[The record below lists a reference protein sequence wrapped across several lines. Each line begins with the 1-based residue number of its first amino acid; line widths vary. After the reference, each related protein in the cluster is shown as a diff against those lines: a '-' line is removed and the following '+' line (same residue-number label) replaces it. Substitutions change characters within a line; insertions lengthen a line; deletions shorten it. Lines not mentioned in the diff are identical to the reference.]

1 MEQTEMQSAEME
13 QTAKNNKNKTR
24 VAVVSPYWTF
34 WEASAGGRRL
44 RDDRL
49 EFLKDAAKLVVGDG
63 SGDSFDLVLSALLDS
78 PETAAS
84 AAERSGG
91 DIDVVLLLV
100 TMAAPPTHAMAFL
113 DLHEETPVV
122 IWAAQ
127 RAATIRD
134 GFDAS
139 DITSGGTAVG
149 TPQITN
155 MFARTGRPFE
165 LVVGPLNE
173 VSVQRKLRRLLKLA
187 GAASVMRRSKLIRL
201 GRPPAGYDCV
211 DVENETLA
219 EATGIRIVD
228 LPTSELRSRW
238 LEVPSDAVGRLRAE
252 AEAATGGEIDWD
264 EGALRSLAG
273 AAALE
278 RLDEETGAAAGAIN
292 CHTSDLRFCE
302 NPGVTPCYGLGRE
315 TSRGIPWTCA
325 GDVLTAV
332 AMLAAKRLG
341 GASLYHEVEAI
352 DFETGEVALANSG
365 EHDLSWGPRL
375 GRCRLQPNPWYK
387 DDPLTG
393 ASMWFELPPGPAS
406 LVGFTPHSSEDSGFR
421 FVIAEGRIT
430 ERSLPS
436 SPTVGGCFRF
446 SGESSAA
453 EAWSRWAI
461 AGVNHHSAAAPGHLA
476 EDLEVVAKFLGV
488 GCVRVS

>member
-1 MEQTEMQSAEME
+1 MERTAES
-13 QTAKNNKNKTR
+13 KTR
-24 VAVVSPYWTF
+24 VAVISPYWTF
-34 WEASAGGRRL
+34 WEKSAGGQSL
-44 RDDRL
+44 RNDRL
-49 EFLKDAAKLVVGDG
+49 AFLKDAAELVLKAG
-63 SGDSFDLVLSALLDS
+63 SFDLALSALLDS
-78 PETAAS
+78 PDEGAA
-84 AAERSGG
+84 AAGRVSG
-91 DIDVVLLLV
+91 DIDVILLLV

-113 DLHEETPVV
+113 NLHKDLPVV
-122 IWAAQ
+122 VWAAQ
-127 RAATIRD
+127 RAVKIRD

-165 LVVGPLNE
+165 LVVGPLSE
-173 VSVQRKLRRLLKLA
+173 VSTHRKLARLLRLG
-187 GAASVMRRSKLIRL
+187 GAASAMRRSKLIRL

-219 EATGIRIVD
+219 EATGISIVD
-228 LPTSELRSRW
+228 LPTAELRRRW
-238 LEVPSDAVGRLRAE
+238 LKVPSDVVERLRTE
-252 AEAATGGEIDWD
+252 AEEASGMEINWD
-264 EGALRSLAG
+264 EGALRSLSG

-278 RLDEETGAAAGAIN
+278 SLDDEIGAAAGAIN

-332 AMLAAKRLG
+332 AMLAAKKLG
-341 GASLYHEVEAI
+341 GAALYHEVEAL
-352 DFETGEVALANSG
+352 DFETGEVALSNSG
-365 EHDLSWGPRL
+365 EHDLSWCPGTA
-375 GRCRLQPNPWYK
+375 RLQPNPWYK

-406 LVGFTPHSSEDSGFR
+406 LIGFTPHASEPSGFR
-421 FVIAEGRIT
+421 FVVAEGRIT

-446 SGESSAA
+446 SGESGVAK
-453 EAWSRWAI
+453 AWSRWAR
-461 AGVNHHSAAAPGHLA
+461 AGVNHHSAASPGHLA
-476 EDLEVVAKFLGV
+476 EDLAAVAKFLEI
-488 GCVRVS
+488 GCVKVS